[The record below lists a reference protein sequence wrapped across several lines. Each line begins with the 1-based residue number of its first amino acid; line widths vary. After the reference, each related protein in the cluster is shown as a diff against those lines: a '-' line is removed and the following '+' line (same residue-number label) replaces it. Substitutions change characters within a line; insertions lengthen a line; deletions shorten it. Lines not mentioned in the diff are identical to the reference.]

1 MDVCVCTLVCV
12 QIEKQEMKRKL
23 AAKQRAKP
31 VTIVSCI
38 TIKKM
43 QIN

>member
-1 MDVCVCTLVCV
+1 
-12 QIEKQEMKRKL
+12 MKRKL

-38 TIKKM
+38 TIKKNANKLM
-43 QIN
+43 KIV